1 MNFTPNDLSNIVFR
15 KSVMGGLNEDQV
27 YDVIQKITEDYSDYI
42 REMMK
47 AKDQIM
53 ELKDRLS
60 HYEKMEETLKNSL
73 VLAQQSS
80 SEIISN
86 AEKRAENI
94 INDAHAKSRSIIE
107 EGNREL
113 IKIQFEFERL
123 KKDLSVYRGKAA
135 AILQAQMK
143 LLDEF
148 DSIENQK
155 SPVE

>member
-1 MNFTPNDLSNIVFR
+1 MNFTPNDLSNIIFR

-27 YDVIQKITEDYSDYI
+27 YDVIQKIIEDYSDYI

-60 HYEKMEETLKNSL
+60 HYEKIEETLKNSL

-80 SEIISN
+80 SEIVAN
-86 AEKRAENI
+86 AEKKAENI
-94 INDAHAKSRSIIE
+94 INDAQAKSRSIIE
-107 EGNREL
+107 EGNREVV
-113 IKIQFEFERL
+113 KIQFEFERL
-123 KKDLSVYRGKAA
+123 KKDMSVYTGKAA

-143 LLDEF
+143 LLDEI
-148 DSIENQK
+148 DNISKTVN
-155 SPVE
+155 PG

>member
-1 MNFTPNDLSNIVFR
+1 MNFTPNDLSNIIFR

-27 YDVIQKITEDYSDYI
+27 YDVIQKIIEDYSDYI

-60 HYEKMEETLKNSL
+60 HYEKIEETLKNSL

-80 SEIISN
+80 SEIVAN
-86 AEKRAENI
+86 AEKKAENI
-94 INDAHAKSRSIIE
+94 ISDAQAKSRSIIE
-107 EGNREL
+107 EGNREVV
-113 IKIQFEFERL
+113 KIQFEFERL
-123 KKDLSVYRGKAA
+123 KKDMSVYTGKAA

-143 LLDEF
+143 LLDEI
-148 DSIENQK
+148 DNISKTVN
-155 SPVE
+155 PG

>member
-1 MNFTPNDLSNIVFR
+1 V
-15 KSVMGGLNEDQV
+15 GGLNEDQV
-27 YDVIQKITEDYSDYI
+27 YDVIQKIIEDYSDYI

-60 HYEKMEETLKNSL
+60 HYEKIEETLKNSL

-86 AEKRAENI
+86 AEKKAENI
-94 INDAHAKSRSIIE
+94 VNEAQAKSRSIIE
-107 EGNREL
+107 EGNREV

-123 KKDLSVYRGKAA
+123 KKDLSVFRGKVS

-143 LLDEF
+143 LLDEV
-148 DSIENQK
+148 DNIDKQK
-155 SPVE
+155 IPVE

>member
-27 YDVIQKITEDYSDYI
+27 YDVIQKIIEDYSDYI

-80 SEIISN
+80 SEIIAN
-86 AEKRAENI
+86 AEKKAENI
-94 INDAHAKSRSIIE
+94 INEAQAKSRSIIE
-107 EGNREL
+107 EGNREV

-123 KKDLSVYRGKAA
+123 KKDLSVYRSKVS

-143 LLDEF
+143 LLDEL
-148 DSIENQK
+148 DNIEKQK
-155 SPVE
+155 NPG